1 MNIKTVRNRIVVA
14 VAIGAIL
21 TAPIATSFPGTIAC
35 SATPEMTASEKI
47 AQSDFSRAPATI
59 TARKLITDQQARS
72 AKSQKVAVA
81 AASSAVVR
89 EWNQEAVRLTL
100 LASSNLA
107 PVQQGRVM
115 AIFQLAVHDAVNGIT
130 GKYAP
135 YLSPGPA
142 PQNASPEAAAIA
154 AAHHALRELFA
165 SQPVQVSQLDT
176 LYFASL
182 AAHGLSASDSG
193 IDYGRSAAAAILAAR
208 ANDNSAQ
215 AQFNYTA
222 PGAGEPGVWVPL
234 TALPALLPGWG
245 EVTPFVL
252 HNISQFA
259 VPPPPALSSARYARD
274 YNEIKVIGKSNSPTR
289 TTLQTQI
296 ATFWLA
302 SPVAIWNQPLT
313 QLVVAND
320 LDLSAAARAYALV
333 YLAAADAGIACWA
346 GKYQYNFWRPQPAI
360 QRGGEDGNDLTEAD
374 PTWIPL
380 FATPRHPEYT
390 SGHSSNSSSIA
401 TVMQLIFGDNP
412 DVPITSTITGIT
424 RQWDTFSEGI
434 DEVIDARVYSGIH
447 FRTADEVGA
456 QQGGQIGHFV
466 FTHAL
471 RPCPKGQGKCFS
483 KNL

>member
-1 MNIKTVRNRIVVA
+1 MKIKTLRNRLVIALA
-14 VAIGAIL
+14 VGAIVSA
-21 TAPIATSFPGTIAC
+21 TAPSPWRTIAY
-35 SATPEMTASEKI
+35 SAI
-47 AQSDFSRAPATI
+47 SDGNAADKNFSGGREAVTV
-59 TARKLITDQQARS
+59 RKLIADQKERPG
-72 AKSQKVAVA
+72 KSPKVALTVPNG
-81 AASSAVVR
+81 AVVR
-89 EWNQEAVRLTL
+89 EWNQEAARLAL

-115 AIFQLAVHDAVNGIT
+115 AIVQVGVHDAVNGIT
-130 GKYAP
+130 GKYAT

-142 PQNASPEAAAIA
+142 PAGASPEAAAIA
-154 AAHHALRELFA
+154 AAHHALVNIFA
-165 SQPVQVSQLDT
+165 NQPTQVANLNT

-182 AAHGLSASDSG
+182 AAHGLSDSDPG
-193 IDYGRSAAAAILAAR
+193 VAYGRSAAAAILTLR

-252 HNISQFA
+252 HNISQFG
-259 VPPPPALSSARYARD
+259 VPPPPALSSGRYARD
-274 YNEIKVIGKSNSPTR
+274 YNEIKVIGKNNSPTR
-289 TTLQTQI
+289 TALQTQI
-296 ATFWLA
+296 ATFWLG

-313 QLVVAND
+313 QLLAASD
-320 LDLSAAARAYALV
+320 FDLSATARTYALA
-333 YLAAADAGIACWA
+333 YLASADAGIACWA

-360 QRGGEDGNDLTEAD
+360 QRGDEDGNDLTEAD
-374 PTWIPL
+374 PTWTPL

-390 SGHSSNSSSIA
+390 SGHSSNSAAIA
-401 TVMQLIFGDNP
+401 TVMQLIFGDDP
-412 DVPITSTITGIT
+412 DAPITSTITGVT

-434 DEVIDARVYSGIH
+434 DEVIEARIYSGIH

-456 QQGGQIGHFV
+456 KQGGQVGHFV

-471 RPCPKGQGKCFS
+471 RPCPKGKGKCFP
-483 KNL
+483 KNP